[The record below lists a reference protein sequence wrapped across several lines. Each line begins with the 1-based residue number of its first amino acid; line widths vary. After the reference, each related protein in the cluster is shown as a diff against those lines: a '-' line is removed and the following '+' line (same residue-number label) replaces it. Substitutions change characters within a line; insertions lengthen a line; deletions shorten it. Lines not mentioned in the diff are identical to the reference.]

1 MFAIVA
7 NNFIDTALVGH
18 LGDSELAAVG
28 SAGLVVWMIFS
39 LMDIFSVGTVALV
52 SRDYGAGD
60 LESASRRSMQIF
72 GFSILFSI
80 LLMVLGIVFSR
91 DILSLLNL
99 ASDVEKMGAV
109 YLRIV
114 FLAVPSLFLGEVIW
128 SVFRS
133 IGDTRTPM
141 IIMLISVGLNIV
153 LDILLIYGLWI
164 FPRLETVGAALAT
177 TIAHMVGG
185 LLGLYFIKT
194 GKIPFKIIPA
204 NIFKIDFG
212 IIGRM
217 FKIGLPIAIANINF
231 TLVYLVMTRIMAEFG
246 TVAVA
251 SIPVG
256 NRAESLSYMTC
267 FGFYMAVS
275 SMVGQNLG
283 AKKPDRATRSVWGTI
298 GLTSAATFAFGLIFF
313 IFPRQLT
320 SIFTEE
326 TRVIEISTNYLR
338 ILALSQVFM
347 GFEFVF
353 EGAFSGAGNTLP
365 PTIVSIPG
373 TLIRIPLAYYL
384 AIPSGL
390 GPNGIFWA
398 ITISTFLKGT
408 AILIWFKFSGWR
420 TKQPQI

>member
-28 SAGLVVWMIFS
+28 SAGFVIWIIFS
-39 LMDIFSVGTVALV
+39 LMDLFSVGTVAIIA
-52 SRDYGAGD
+52 RDYGAGD
-60 LESASRRSMQIF
+60 LRKASERSMQIF
-72 GFSILFSI
+72 SFAMFFSI
-80 LLMVLGIVFSR
+80 LLAVCGVAFSD
-91 DILSLLNL
+91 DILRLLNL
-99 ASDVEKMGAV
+99 APDVEKMGSV
-109 YLRIV
+109 YLMIV
-114 FLAVPSLFLGEVIW
+114 FMAVPPLFLAEVI
-128 SVFRS
+128 SAIFRS
-133 IGDTRTPM
+133 VGDTRTPM
-141 IIMLISVGLNIV
+141 IIMLIAVGLNIV
-153 LDILLIYGLWI
+153 LDIFLIYGLWI
-164 FPRLETVGAALAT
+164 FPRLETMGAALAT
-177 TIAHMVGG
+177 AIAHTVGG
-185 LLGLYFIKT
+185 LFALYFVKK
-194 GKIPFKIIPA
+194 GKIPFKIIP
-204 NIFKIDFG
+204 NKILPIDFKVL
-212 IIGRM
+212 GRM

-283 AKKPDRATRSVWGTI
+283 ARKPDRAIKSVWGTI
-298 GLTSAATFAFGLIFF
+298 GLTSATTFVFGLIFF
-313 IFPRQLT
+313 IFPRELT
-320 SIFTEE
+320 SIFTEDA
-326 TRVIEISTNYLR
+326 RVIEISTSYLR

-384 AIPSGL
+384 AIPLGL
-390 GPNGIFWA
+390 GPDGIFWA
-398 ITISTFLKGT
+398 ITISTVLKGI
-408 AILIWFKFSGWR
+408 AILIWFKLYKWEI
-420 TKQPQI
+420 KEPQI

>member
-28 SAGLVVWMIFS
+28 SAGFVIWIIFS
-39 LMDIFSVGTVALV
+39 LMDLFSVGTVAIIA
-52 SRDYGAGD
+52 RDYGAGD
-60 LESASRRSMQIF
+60 LRKASERSMQIF
-72 GFSILFSI
+72 SFAMFFSI
-80 LLMVLGIVFSR
+80 LLAVCGVAFSD
-91 DILSLLNL
+91 DILRLLNL
-99 ASDVEKMGAV
+99 APDVEKMGSV
-109 YLRIV
+109 YLMIV
-114 FLAVPSLFLGEVIW
+114 FMAVPPLFLAEVI
-128 SVFRS
+128 SAIFRS
-133 IGDTRTPM
+133 VGDTRTPM
-141 IIMLISVGLNIV
+141 IIMLIAVGLNIV
-153 LDILLIYGLWI
+153 LDIFLIYGLWI
-164 FPRLETVGAALAT
+164 FPRLETMGAALAT
-177 TIAHMVGG
+177 AIAHTVGG
-185 LLGLYFIKT
+185 LFALYFVKK
-194 GKIPFKIIPA
+194 GKIPFKIIP
-204 NIFKIDFG
+204 NKILPIDFKVL
-212 IIGRM
+212 GRM

-283 AKKPDRATRSVWGTI
+283 AKKPDRAIKSVWGTI
-298 GLTSAATFAFGLIFF
+298 GLTSATTFVFGLIFF
-313 IFPRQLT
+313 IFPRELT
-320 SIFTEE
+320 SIFTEDA
-326 TRVIEISTNYLR
+326 RIIEISTSYLR

-365 PTIVSIPG
+365 PTVVSIPG

-384 AIPSGL
+384 AIPFGL
-390 GPNGIFWA
+390 GPDGIFWA
-398 ITISTFLKGT
+398 ITVSTVLKGI
-408 AILIWFKFSGWR
+408 AILIWFKLSKWDI
-420 TKQPQI
+420 KEPQI